1 MLIRPAQENRKHYA
15 QNTHLFKITELSP
28 ESYIEEPMWLDVV
41 PIGWKKSIGGHQYSM
56 CSFKGKTYVA
66 IDVLQRSFNL
76 KSFLKLFFKK

>member
-1 MLIRPAQENRKHYA
+1 
-15 QNTHLFKITELSP
+15 
-28 ESYIEEPMWLDVV
+28 MWLDVV